1 MRTPKILVIPGSN
14 RAASWNAKLAGVLC
28 KALLQHECEVM
39 RITLR
44 DYPLPIFDEDLE
56 AQKGQPENA
65 LKLARLF
72 HEHDGVVVVS
82 PEYNCSV
89 SPLTKNAIDWIS
101 RVNSDQRGRL
111 SPYKHKV
118 FGLASASPGRYGGVR
133 GLVHL
138 RASIGNCGALVISE
152 QVCVSFAEKAFNAS
166 EELAEQAARKLVD
179 GFAKTMVETTSLLTS
194 RI

>member
-1 MRTPKILVIPGSN
+1 MRPPKILVFPGSN
-14 RAASWNAKLAGVLC
+14 RSASWNAKLSGVVC
-28 KALLQHECEVM
+28 KTLLQHECEITH
-39 RITLR
+39 ITLR

-56 AQKGQPENA
+56 TQKGQPENA

-72 HEHDGVVVVS
+72 HEHEAIVVVS

-89 SPLTKNAIDWIS
+89 SPLTKNTIDWVS

-111 SPYKHKV
+111 APYKQKV

-152 QVCVSFAEKAFNAS
+152 QLCVTFADKAFNQND
-166 EELAEQAARKLVD
+166 ELADEAARRQAET
-179 GFAKTMVETTSLLTS
+179 FARVVVETATLLTA